1 MMQTC
6 YSSSKLGSNLL
17 MDRTFLINNSSPFKW
32 RHFEA
37 EIIVLCCIGYV
48 HRVTRDEIA
57 DAVG

>member
-1 MMQTC
+1 
-6 YSSSKLGSNLL
+6 